1 MHIKLKTSCTRRRFF
16 SFRLVKK
23 DNILNPNRF
32 DIWSTYSIFAHSDN
46 VFIGK
51 LMYTETV
58 FLSATTTPFSYF
70 PIVLQLI
77 AALGFVGITMLAT
90 HFLGPKR
97 KTSDKLI
104 NFESGIEQKGNAR
117 QPVAIKYF
125 LTAILFVLFDVEVI
139 FFYPYAVNF
148 RELGWEGF
156 TAVLMF
162 VGFFL
167 CGFIYITKKGAL
179 KWED

>member
-1 MHIKLKTSCTRRRFF
+1 MFTH
-16 SFRLVKK
+16 
-23 DNILNPNRF
+23 
-32 DIWSTYSIFAHSDN
+32 
-46 VFIGK
+46 
-51 LMYTETV
+51 TE
-58 FLSATTTPFSYF
+58 FLSATNTPFSYF
-70 PIVLQLI
+70 PIVLQLF
-77 AALGFVGITMLAT
+77 AALGFVGLVMVAT

-97 KTSDKLI
+97 QTSDKLI

-148 RELGWEGF
+148 KHLGWEGF
-156 TAVLMF
+156 LAVLMF
-162 VGFFL
+162 VGFFMT
-167 CGFIYITKKGAL
+167 GFIYIIKKGAL